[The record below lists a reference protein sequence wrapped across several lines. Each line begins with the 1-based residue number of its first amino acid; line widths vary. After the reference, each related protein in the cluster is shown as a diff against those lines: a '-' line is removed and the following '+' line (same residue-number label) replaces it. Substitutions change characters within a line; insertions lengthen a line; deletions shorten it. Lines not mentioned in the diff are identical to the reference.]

1 MYCITHTPTR
11 EVIALTTT
19 WQDAATTLR
28 RHADTHDDHTYN
40 AVTADPSVILH
51 LGSMGDGAYIITRD
65 EGDLRL
71 CDTCGHNIG
80 IITSQSGNHPHGT
93 GSWSIACCADCA
105 AEWEANYPCEPT
117 DYTAADIHH
126 IVTTTTHAACPDCAE
141 SLSTDCPDCGG
152 YGITTTCSICHH
164 HVTEWEESYDGGK
177 WCNTCNGI
185 A

>member
-1 MYCITHTPTR
+1 MYCITYTPTR

-71 CDTCGHNIG
+71 CDTCGDTIG
-80 IITSQSGNHPHGT
+80 MVTSQSGNYPHGT

-126 IVTTTTHAACPDCAE
+126 IVTHGQPT
-141 SLSTDCPDCGG
+141 
-152 YGITTTCSICHH
+152 TTTCSICHH

-177 WCNTCNGI
+177 WCNTCNSI
-185 A
+185 ATT